1 MGLFDWIRRLLRTA
15 PTEDP
20 YHSGPQAAREPVDAS
35 PDSRP
40 RTKGRGLA
48 EVAQW
53 IHMPYLEVTDAP
65 LTYERFSIP
74 KRGGGVRQIDAPN
87 DVLKD
92 IQRRILRCI
101 LAGLKA
107 HPAVHGFEKGRSI
120 VTNAAVHADQA
131 VVIRMDIRDFF
142 HSTSAD
148 RVEDYFR
155 RVGWDRKA
163 AGLLTRLTTNDKRL
177 AQGAPTSPRLA
188 NLVNY
193 QMDVRLAGLAQS
205 HQARYTRYADDLT
218 FSLSQDRHR
227 APNLLIASAKCILAD
242 YGYTLH
248 HKRKLHIRRRHQ
260 RQDVTGLTVN
270 QGVRLPR
277 RTRRRLRAIRHRLAT
292 TGQATLTPEQLAG
305 WDALESMIATQSAQR
320 D

>member
-1 MGLFDWIRRLLRTA
+1 MA
-15 PTEDP
+15 
-20 YHSGPQAAREPVDAS
+20 YQ
-35 PDSRP
+35 
-40 RTKGRGLA
+40 
-48 EVAQW
+48 
-53 IHMPYLEVTDAP
+53 
-65 LTYERFSIP
+65 RFSIP
-74 KRGGGVRQIDAPN
+74 KRGGGVRQINAPN
-87 DVLKD
+87 DALKD
-92 IQRRILRCI
+92 IQRRILKHI
-101 LAGLKA
+101 LARLKA

-120 VTNAAVHADQA
+120 VTNAAAHAGQA

-163 AGLLTRLTTNDKRL
+163 AGLLTRLTTRDKRL

-193 QMDVRLAGLAQS
+193 QMDVRLQRLAESYQG
-205 HQARYTRYADDLT
+205 RYTRYADDLT
-218 FSLSQDRHR
+218 FSLSRDRHR
-227 APNLLIASAKCILAD
+227 EPNLLIAAAKCILAD

-248 HKRKLHIRRRHQ
+248 HNRKLHIRRQHQ

-270 QGVRLPR
+270 EGVRLPR

-292 TGQATLTPEQLAG
+292 TGQATLTGEQLAG
-305 WDALESMIATQSAQR
+305 WDALEYMIATQSARR